1 MFTRGIV
8 HYRFESCPPVG
19 GEGTWNHVRD
29 SDSKTYWFSIGSNPT
44 LTPILENVSY
54 VCEIA
59 RKGLRYGGIV
69 MSFADVLRN
78 AGRFTHTENG
88 AVALCTTRD
97 ARLDFFSTVGSL
109 READE
114 NRMCTLFAESYSQ
127 DALFT
132 MKILFYARDI
142 RGGLGERKTFR
153 TLLRYAA
160 DHHPQAVKPNL
171 DLVGVFGRYDD
182 LYALIGTRL
191 EEDMWAV
198 MKEQF
203 QEDLENL
210 RQGNA
215 VSLLAKWIK
224 TADSSSSKTRRLG
237 ILTAQKLGYS
247 VYEFKRLVRSM
258 RKRIGIVEALMAA
271 GRWEEITYSAV
282 PSRAM
287 KIYHKTF
294 HRHDPKGFAAY
305 LGSVEKGEAKI
316 HADALYPYD
325 IVSEYMRGRGEDRTL
340 EAQWKALPNYVKEG
354 SNVLVM
360 ADTSGSMTCAGGR
373 PMASSVGLAIYFAE
387 RNAGAYHNMFMT
399 FSASP
404 SIIELCGET
413 LYQKVQNTMKAPW
426 GNNTNLRAAFEQV
439 LNIAVNAHIPQE
451 EMPKAIVVV
460 SDMEIDHCGDRE
472 WSFYDNMEDR
482 FRRAGYHIPNIIF
495 WNVNSRH
502 DIFHADKSRRGVQL
516 ASGQSVTV
524 FKQILESLDCT
535 PVEAMEKTIGAE
547 RYDCVTIG

>member
-1 MFTRGIV
+1 MNFHRPDL
-8 HYRFESCPPVG
+8 RAL
-19 GEGTWNHVRD
+19 RD
-29 SDSKTYWFSIGSNPT
+29 GQIGM
-44 LTPILENVSY
+44 IM
-54 VCEIA
+54 
-59 RKGLRYGGIV
+59 G
-69 MSFADVLRN
+69 FADVLRK
-78 AGRFTHTENG
+78 AGRYTHTENG
-88 AVALCTTRD
+88 AVALSTTRD

-114 NRMCTLFAESYSQ
+114 NRICTLFAESYGQ

-160 DHHPQAVKPNL
+160 DHHPQAVRPNL

-182 LYALIGTRL
+182 LYVLIGTQL

-210 RQGNA
+210 QQGNA

-224 TADSSSSKTRRLG
+224 TADSSSSETRRLG

-258 RKRIGIVEALMAA
+258 RKRIGIVESLMAA
-271 GRWEEITYSAV
+271 GRWEEITYGEV

-287 KIYHKTF
+287 KIHHKAF
-294 HRHDPKGFAAY
+294 QQHDPKGFAAY
-305 LGSVEKGEAKI
+305 LSSVEKGDAKI

-325 IVSEYMRGRGEDRTL
+325 IVGEYMRSQGEDRTL
-340 EAQWKALPNYVKEG
+340 EAQWKALPNYVQEG

-373 PMASSVGLAIYFAE
+373 PLASSVGLAIYFAE

-399 FSASP
+399 FSATP
-404 SIIELCGET
+404 SIIELKGET

-426 GNNTNLRAAFEQV
+426 GMNTSLHAAFEQV
-439 LNIAVNAHIPQE
+439 LHIAVNAHIPQE
-451 EMPKAIVVV
+451 EMPKAIVVI
-460 SDMEIDHCGDRE
+460 SDMEIDHCGNRE
-472 WSFYDNMEDR
+472 WSFYENMEDR
-482 FRRAGYHIPNIIF
+482 FRRAGYYIPNIIF
-495 WNVNSRH
+495 WNVNSRN

-524 FKQILESLDCT
+524 FRQILEFLDCT

-547 RYDCVTIG
+547 RYNCVTIG

>member
-1 MFTRGIV
+1 
-8 HYRFESCPPVG
+8 
-19 GEGTWNHVRD
+19 
-29 SDSKTYWFSIGSNPT
+29 
-44 LTPILENVSY
+44 
-54 VCEIA
+54 
-59 RKGLRYGGIV
+59 
-69 MSFADVLRN
+69 MSFADVLRKV
-78 AGRFTHTENG
+78 GRFTHTENG
-88 AVALCTTRD
+88 AVALSTTRD

-114 NRMCTLFAESYSQ
+114 NRISTLFAESYSQ

-160 DHHPQAVKPNL
+160 DHHPQAVRPNL
-171 DLVGVFGRYDD
+171 DLIGVFGRYDD
-182 LYALIGTRL
+182 LYVLIDTRL

-203 QEDLENL
+203 EEDLENL
-210 RQGNA
+210 QQGNA
-215 VSLLAKWIK
+215 ISLLAKWIK
-224 TADSSSSKTRRLG
+224 TADSSSAETRRLG

-247 VYEFKRLVRSM
+247 VYEFKRLIRSM
-258 RKRIGIVEALMAA
+258 RKQINIVEALMAA
-271 GRWEEITYSAV
+271 GRWDEITYGAV

-287 KIYHKTF
+287 KIYRKAF
-294 HRHDPKGFAAY
+294 QKHDPEGFAEY
-305 LGSVEKGEAKI
+305 LGSVEKGEAQI
-316 HADALYPYD
+316 HAGVLYPYD
-325 IVSEYMRGRGEDRTL
+325 IVGEYMRSQGEDRTL

-387 RNAGAYHNMFMT
+387 RNTGAYHNMFMT
-399 FSASP
+399 FSVKP
-404 SIIELCGET
+404 SIIELRGET

-426 GNNTNLRAAFEQV
+426 GMNTNLQAAFEQV
-439 LNIAVNAHIPQE
+439 LNIAVNAHVPQE
-451 EMPKAIVVV
+451 EMPKAIVVI
-460 SDMEIDHCGDRE
+460 SDMEIDQCGNRE
-472 WSFYDNMEDR
+472 WSFYDNMADR
-482 FRRAGYHIPNIIF
+482 FRQAGYQIPNIIF

-502 DIFHADKSRRGVQL
+502 DIFHADKRRRGVQL

-547 RYDCVTIG
+547 RYNCVTIG

>member
-1 MFTRGIV
+1 
-8 HYRFESCPPVG
+8 
-19 GEGTWNHVRD
+19 
-29 SDSKTYWFSIGSNPT
+29 
-44 LTPILENVSY
+44 
-54 VCEIA
+54 
-59 RKGLRYGGIV
+59 
-69 MSFADVLRN
+69 MSFADVLRQ

-88 AVALCTTRD
+88 AVALNTTRD

-109 READE
+109 READD
-114 NRMCTLFAESYSQ
+114 NRICTLFSESYGQ

-160 DHHPQAVKPNL
+160 DHYPGAVRPNL

-182 LYALIGTRL
+182 LYCLIGTGL
-191 EEDMWAV
+191 EEDMWTA

-203 QEDLENL
+203 EEDLENL

-224 TADSSSSKTRRLG
+224 TADSHSDQTRRLG
-237 ILTAQKLGYS
+237 ILTAQRLGYS

-258 RKRIGIVEALMAA
+258 RKRIGIVEAQMAA
-271 GRWEEITYSAV
+271 GDWDQITYGAV

-287 KIYHKTF
+287 KIYRRAF
-294 HRHDPKGFAAY
+294 LRHDQEGFAAY

-325 IVSEYMRGRGEDRTL
+325 IVGGYIKGRGEDRTL
-340 EAQWKALPNYVKEG
+340 EAQWKALPDYVKKG

-360 ADTSGSMTCAGGR
+360 ADTSGSMSCAGGR

-387 RNAGAYHNMFMT
+387 RNTGAYHNMFMT
-399 FSASP
+399 FSEKP
-404 SIIELCGET
+404 SIIELRGGT

-426 GNNTNLRAAFEQV
+426 GMNTDLEAAFEQV
-439 LNIAVNAHIPQE
+439 LAIATGAHVPQE
-451 EMPKAIVVV
+451 EMPAAIVVI
-460 SDMEIDHCGDRE
+460 SDMEIDHCGNRQ

-482 FRRAGYHIPNIIF
+482 FRRAGYRIPNIIF
-495 WNVNSRH
+495 WNVNSRR

-524 FKQILESLDCT
+524 FRQILESLDCT
-535 PVEAMEKTIGAE
+535 PVEAMEKTISAK
-547 RYDCVTIG
+547 RYSCVTVQ

>member
-1 MFTRGIV
+1 
-8 HYRFESCPPVG
+8 
-19 GEGTWNHVRD
+19 
-29 SDSKTYWFSIGSNPT
+29 
-44 LTPILENVSY
+44 
-54 VCEIA
+54 
-59 RKGLRYGGIV
+59 
-69 MSFADVLRN
+69 MSFADILRK
-78 AGRFTHTENG
+78 AGRITHTENG
-88 AVALCTTRD
+88 AVALNTTRD

-114 NRMCTLFAESYSQ
+114 NRICTLFAESYRE

-142 RGGLGERKTFR
+142 RGGLGERKIFR

-160 DHHPQAVKPNL
+160 DHHSEAVRPNL

-191 EEDMWAV
+191 EEDMWAA

-203 QEDLENL
+203 EEDLENL

-224 TADSSSSKTRRLG
+224 TADSNSAQTRKLG
-237 ILTAQKLGYS
+237 IMTAQKLGYS

-271 GRWEEITYSAV
+271 GRWDEITYGAV

-287 KIYHKTF
+287 KIYRKAF
-294 HRHDPKGFAAY
+294 QRHDPEGFATY

-316 HADALYPYD
+316 HANTLYPYD
-325 IVSEYMRGRGEDRTL
+325 IVGEYMRNQGEDRTL
-340 EAQWKALPNYVKEG
+340 DAQWEALPNYVKAG

-373 PMASSVGLAIYFAE
+373 PLASSVGLAIYFAE
-387 RNAGAYHNMFMT
+387 RNTGAYHNMFMT
-399 FSASP
+399 FSEKP
-404 SIIELCGET
+404 SIIELRGET
-413 LYQKVQNTMKAPW
+413 LYQRVQNTMKAPW
-426 GNNTNLRAAFEQV
+426 GMNTNLQAAFEQV
-439 LNIAVNAHIPQE
+439 LSIAIAASVPQK
-451 EMPKAIVVV
+451 EMPKAIVVI
-460 SDMEIDHCGDRE
+460 SDMEIDRCGDRE
-472 WSFYDNMEDR
+472 WSFYDNMADR
-482 FRRAGYHIPNIIF
+482 FRRAGYQIPNIIF

-502 DIFHADKSRRGVQL
+502 DIFHADKNRRGVQL

-535 PVEAMEKTIGAE
+535 PVEAMVKTISAE
-547 RYDCVTIG
+547 RYNCITIG